1 MWYVGGKLA
10 LQLHHISGKETLK
23 RGRDMQAIGYARVS
37 SQEQV
42 DGTSL
47 KGQED
52 QIRAYC
58 AMKGIDLAGVL
69 VDAAVS
75 GGKPLADRPAGREVV
90 NALMTGQSDSII
102 ICKLDRGFRSASDC
116 LINVEAWEKKNIS
129 LHILNLGGQTI
140 DTSTPTGKFFITVMA
155 GAAELERNLIKER
168 CNEGRKARRAEGKR
182 IGEIPYG
189 WVLAGDGKTLEEAP
203 KEQEALRLIHDMK
216 RNGHTLQAIALELN
230 RRGYSA
236 KKGGAWS
243 FGQVQSVL
251 RRAA

>member
-1 MWYVGGKLA
+1 
-10 LQLHHISGKETLK
+10 
-23 RGRDMQAIGYARVS
+23 MQAIGYARVS

-47 KGQED
+47 KNQED

-90 NALMTGQSDSII
+90 TALMTGQADSII

-116 LINVEAWEKKNIS
+116 QINVEAWEKKNIS

-140 DTSTPTGKFFITVMA
+140 DTSTPTGKFFMTVTA
-155 GAAELERNLIKER
+155 GAAELERNLIRER
-168 CNEGRKARRAEGKR
+168 CNDGRKARRAEGKR

-189 WVLAGDGKTLEEAP
+189 WKLADDDKSLVEAP
-203 KEQEALRLIHDMK
+203 EEQEALRLVYDM
-216 RNGHTLQAIALELN
+216 RNNGHTLQAIATELN
-230 RRGYSA
+230 RRGYHA
-236 KKGGAWS
+236 KKGGQWS
-243 FGQVQSVL
+243 YGQVQSVL